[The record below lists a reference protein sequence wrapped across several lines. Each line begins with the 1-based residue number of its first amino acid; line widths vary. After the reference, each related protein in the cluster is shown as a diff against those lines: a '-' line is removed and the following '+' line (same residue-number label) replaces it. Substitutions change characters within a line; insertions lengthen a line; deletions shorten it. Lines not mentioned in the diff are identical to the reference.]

1 MIYELLKRLGIF
13 PERGC
18 NYASVQSVWRRRR
31 TPLAKGDNVAKWPK
45 WQNGHKMVSRP
56 KCGWFQAHLR
66 IELSLVLWVSA
77 WLIDSN
83 ESDNVTAASLDQAQ
97 RSRKSYNTRSHSPRI
112 VLSPS
117 SSSLNQFEYSRCSAN
132 ATHSNCFHAVSLS
145 LSLSVCLYVLYV
157 CLVYLSV
164 CLSIRLNSPSNC
176 SVLYDLFRSI
186 TRSLVTESGSDITLW
201 FCFDLL
207 CSWFELLFGFY
218 F

>member
-1 MIYELLKRLGIF
+1 MSLNG
-13 PERGC
+13 
-18 NYASVQSVWRRRR
+18 
-31 TPLAKGDNVAKWPK
+31 
-45 WQNGHKMVSRP
+45 QNGKMAKMVSRP
-56 KCGWFQAHLR
+56 KCGCFQAHLR
-66 IELSLVLWVSA
+66 IELGLFLWLSA

-145 LSLSVCLYVLYV
+145 LSLSVCLYVLHV

-164 CLSIRLNSPSNC
+164 CLFVSLSVYSSEFSI
-176 SVLYDLFRSI
+176 
-186 TRSLVTESGSDITLW
+186 
-201 FCFDLL
+201 
-207 CSWFELLFGFY
+207 
-218 F
+218 